1 MALVTLESALGDIGG
16 RGYGIGAFN
25 IANMEMV
32 IGAIQAAEELNSP
45 IIIQVAE
52 GRMKYSPLHLIGPL
66 MIAAAKSAKV
76 PVVVHLD
83 HGSSLS
89 VISEA
94 LDLGF
99 SSVMFDGS
107 HYPLAQNIEMTKKIK
122 NLAKSSGASL
132 EAEIGK
138 VGGSEGD
145 YEDIEVLITSVRE
158 AKQFYEETQVDALA
172 VAIGTIHGTYKVVPN
187 LQFDRLREIS
197 ESIVCPL
204 VLHGGSGLTDE
215 DFKRCIT
222 KGVKK
227 INIATASFES
237 VVKKVGALFANSS
250 EINYFQHSNAVVEAT
265 YENVKHHIKI
275 FGSEHK
281 N

>member
-1 MALVTLESALGDIGG
+1 MALITLENALGSIGTK
-16 RGYGIGAFN
+16 GYGIGAFN
-25 IANMEMV
+25 VANMEMV
-32 IGAIQAAEELNSP
+32 MGAIQAAEELNSP

-52 GRMKYSPLHLIGPL
+52 GRMKYSPLHLIGPV
-66 MIAAAKSAKV
+66 MIAAAKNAKV

-107 HYPLAQNIEMTKKIK
+107 QYPLAQNIEMTKKIK
-122 NLAKSSGASL
+122 ELAKRSGASL

-145 YEDIEVLITSVRE
+145 YESIEVLITSVKE

-172 VAIGTIHGTYKVVPN
+172 VAIGTIHGTYKVAPN
-187 LQFDRLREIS
+187 LQFDRLSEIR
-197 ESIVCPL
+197 ESITCPL
-204 VLHGGSGLTDE
+204 VLHGGSGLTDD
-215 DFKRCIT
+215 DFKQCIA

-237 VVKKVGALFANSS
+237 VVKKVSAMFGNSQD
-250 EINYFQHSNAVVEAT
+250 ITYFQHSNAVVEAT

-275 FGSEHK
+275 FGSDNK
-281 N
+281 I

>member
-1 MALVTLESALGDIGG
+1 MALITLEKALESIGTK
-16 RGYGIGAFN
+16 GYGIGAFN

-32 IGAIQAAEELNSP
+32 MGAIQAAEELNSP

-52 GRMKYSPLHLIGPL
+52 GRMKYSPLHLIGPV
-66 MIAAAKSAKV
+66 MIAAAQNAKV

-89 VISEA
+89 VISQA

-107 HYPLAQNIEMTKKIK
+107 QYPLAQNIEMTKKIK
-122 NLAKSSGASL
+122 ELAKRSGASL

-145 YEDIEVLITSVRE
+145 YENIEVLITSVKE

-172 VAIGTIHGTYKVVPN
+172 VAIGTIHGTYKVTPN
-187 LQFDRLREIS
+187 LQFNRLSEIR
-197 ESIVCPL
+197 ESITCPL
-204 VLHGGSGLTDE
+204 VLHGGSGLTDD
-215 DFKRCIT
+215 DFKQCIA

-237 VVKKVGALFANSS
+237 VVKKVSTMFGKSQD
-250 EINYFQHSNAVVEAT
+250 ITYFQHSNAVVEAT

-275 FGSEHK
+275 FGS
-281 N
+281 NNRI

>member
-1 MALVTLESALGDIGG
+1 MALITLEKALENIGTK
-16 RGYGIGAFN
+16 GYGIGAFN

-32 IGAIQAAEELNSP
+32 MGAIQAAEELNSP

-52 GRMKYSPLHLIGPL
+52 GRMKYSPLHLIGPV
-66 MIAAAKSAKV
+66 MIAAAQNAKV

-89 VISEA
+89 VISQA

-107 HYPLAQNIEMTKKIK
+107 QYPLAQNIEMTKKIK
-122 NLAKSSGASL
+122 ELAKRSGASL

-145 YEDIEVLITSVRE
+145 YENIEVLITSVKE

-172 VAIGTIHGTYKVVPN
+172 VAIGTIHGTYKVTPN
-187 LQFDRLREIS
+187 LQFNRLSEIR
-197 ESIVCPL
+197 ESITCPL
-204 VLHGGSGLTDE
+204 VLHGGSGLTDD
-215 DFKRCIT
+215 DFKQCIA

-237 VVKKVGALFANSS
+237 VVKKVSTMFGKSQD
-250 EINYFQHSNAVVEAT
+250 ITYFQHSNAVVEAT

-275 FGSEHK
+275 FGS
-281 N
+281 NNRI

>member
-1 MALVTLESALGDIGG
+1 MALITLEKALESIGTK
-16 RGYGIGAFN
+16 GYGIGAFN

-32 IGAIQAAEELNSP
+32 MGAIQAAEELNSP

-52 GRMKYSPLHLIGPL
+52 GRMKYSPLHLIGPV
-66 MIAAAKSAKV
+66 MIAAAQNAKV

-89 VISEA
+89 VISQA

-107 HYPLAQNIEMTKKIK
+107 QYPLPQNIEMTKKIK
-122 NLAKSSGASL
+122 ELAKRSGASL

-145 YEDIEVLITSVRE
+145 YENIEVLITSVKE

-172 VAIGTIHGTYKVVPN
+172 VAIGTIHGTYKVTPN
-187 LQFDRLREIS
+187 LQFNRLSEIR
-197 ESIVCPL
+197 ESITCPL
-204 VLHGGSGLTDE
+204 VLHGGSGLTDD
-215 DFKRCIT
+215 DFKQCIA

-237 VVKKVGALFANSS
+237 VVKKVSTMFGKSQD
-250 EINYFQHSNAVVEAT
+250 ITYFQHSNAVVEAT

-275 FGSEHK
+275 FGS
-281 N
+281 NNRI

>member
-1 MALVTLESALGDIGG
+1 MALITLEKALESIGTK
-16 RGYGIGAFN
+16 GYGIGAFN

-32 IGAIQAAEELNSP
+32 MGAIQAAEELNSP

-52 GRMKYSPLHLIGPL
+52 GRMKYSPLHLIGPV
-66 MIAAAKSAKV
+66 MIAAAQSAKV

-89 VISEA
+89 VISQA

-107 HYPLAQNIEMTKKIK
+107 RYPLTQNIEMTKKIK
-122 NLAKSSGASL
+122 ELAKRSGASL

-145 YEDIEVLITSVRE
+145 YENIEVLITSVKE
-158 AKQFYEETQVDALA
+158 AMQFYEETQVDALA
-172 VAIGTIHGTYKVVPN
+172 VAIGTIHGTYKVTPN
-187 LQFDRLREIS
+187 LQFNRLSEIS
-197 ESIVCPL
+197 ESITCPL
-204 VLHGGSGLTDE
+204 VLHGGSGLTDD
-215 DFKRCIT
+215 DFKQCIA

-237 VVKKVGALFANSS
+237 VVKKVSAMFGKSQD
-250 EINYFQHSNAVVEAT
+250 ITYFQHSNAVVEAT
-265 YENVKHHIKI
+265 YDNVKHHIKI
-275 FGSEHK
+275 FGSDNK
-281 N
+281 I